1 MRPAE
6 RTRPGGSGTRGPNRS
21 TAVRRAGRQGVE
33 TVSLKAFHIV
43 FVMVSTL
50 LAGGFGAWSIR
61 EFRSDGSISTLVIG
75 IFSLFACVALIVYG
89 RWFLRK
95 LKGISYL

>member
-1 MRPAE
+1 M
-6 RTRPGGSGTRGPNRS
+6 
-21 TAVRRAGRQGVE
+21 
-33 TVSLKAFHIV
+33 SLKAFHIV
-43 FVMVSTL
+43 FVLVSTL

-75 IFSLFACVALIVYG
+75 ISSLFACVALIVYG